1 MPLHAKGPRRDLKME
16 YLLHIPWIKDILLAE
31 SNGMTFWEAL
41 PILRNGILACMVAAI
56 LSSFLGVYVILRR
69 IVFVSAALS
78 QISSLGIAMSFLISN
93 WLAGPQG
100 FPELVES
107 ESFLTFHS
115 GMSLVFACMAAGLIA
130 LQLQERRL
138 TRESILG
145 ILYTVPA
152 GLVLLILDRTAKDAH
167 EIENVLFGNAVFV
180 STPQLLF
187 LILVSLVILFLH
199 GLFYKQFIF
208 TAFDADTA
216 QAAGLKTHR
225 FSQLLFLTLAVAIST
240 SISSIGALPVFA
252 FMILPAAS
260 ALLITHRLR
269 TAFAVSVV
277 FGFGSALVGF
287 YLSFL
292 LSLPTGPTMLVIA
305 ALCLIPGLL
314 LGLLR
319 V

>member
-1 MPLHAKGPRRDLKME
+1 ME
-16 YLLHIPWIKDILLAE
+16 YLLHIPLIKDILLAE

-56 LSSFLGVYVILRR
+56 LSSYLGVYVILRR

-78 QISSLGIAMSFLISN
+78 QISSLGIALSFLISN
-93 WLAGPQG
+93 RLAGSGG
-100 FPELVES
+100 FSGHGES
-107 ESFLTFHS
+107 ESFFTFQG
-115 GMSLVFACMAAGLIA
+115 GMSLIFACIAAGLIA

-180 STPQLLF
+180 STSQLLF
-187 LILVSLVILFLH
+187 LILISLVVLFLH

-216 QAAGLKTHR
+216 RAAGLKTRR
-225 FSQLLFLTLAVAIST
+225 FNQLLFLTLAVAISI

-252 FMILPAAS
+252 FMILPSAS

-269 TAFAVSVV
+269 TAFAVAVV

-292 LSLPTGPTMLVIA
+292 FSLPTGPTMLAIA
-305 ALCLIPGLL
+305 ALCLMPGLL
-314 LGLLR
+314 SVILG